1 MNNNM
6 LFMDFY
12 ELYKDKV
19 ESKKKISKLET
30 WMCRGFYGLLV
41 IAILIQALY
50 YIHNN
55 LWGIWAVF
63 MVFTVIILAGM
74 YIMERKNKE
83 ASENSNYKSSLEE
96 FCNELRAKNM
106 DTEEKLNELIN
117 WTDRYSKTDSMW
129 VKLLTPVDKICTTVM
144 LPAILIYG
152 EKCFSNSDKTQ
163 WVLFNVLYLLLV
175 WAFSS
180 MVFPGAKYILQK
192 ENRIA
197 LRMKEV
203 LMQLKLWSL

>member
-1 MNNNM
+1 
-6 LFMDFY
+6 
-12 ELYKDKV
+12 
-19 ESKKKISKLET
+19 
-30 WMCRGFYGLLV
+30 
-41 IAILIQALY
+41 
-50 YIHNN
+50 
-55 LWGIWAVF
+55 
-63 MVFTVIILAGM
+63 M

-197 LRMKEV
+197 LRMKEA

>member
-1 MNNNM
+1 
-6 LFMDFY
+6 
-12 ELYKDKV
+12 
-19 ESKKKISKLET
+19 
-30 WMCRGFYGLLV
+30 
-41 IAILIQALY
+41 
-50 YIHNN
+50 
-55 LWGIWAVF
+55 
-63 MVFTVIILAGM
+63 
-74 YIMERKNKE
+74 
-83 ASENSNYKSSLEE
+83 
-96 FCNELRAKNM
+96 M

-175 WAFSS
+175 WVFSS

-197 LRMKEV
+197 LRMKEA

>member
-41 IAILIQALY
+41 ISILIQAFY

-63 MVFTVIILAGM
+63 MVFKVIILAGM
-74 YIMERKNKE
+74 YIMERKYKE

-197 LRMKEV
+197 LRMKEA